1 MALHCE
7 IHTVFLFDRGGLRLL
22 GTLGKTSRVKWERIR
37 DDISQAE
44 VMVAARDV
52 ECDYTLGLASA
63 GRSEMVIF
71 RGDERVWEGPV
82 THIAYQGNGVTL
94 TARDV
99 GHYVYRTIMQSE
111 YDSSYPNI
119 ETCTARINRVLQTE
133 MARMEAQDPPVNL
146 MPYLV
151 VHENEGN
158 SGTSSHTLPWEM
170 TVYEHMDAL
179 AARGGLDYTVIGR
192 ALHLWDTHY
201 PIGQTA
207 TVTADDFIGEVVI
220 TEYGMELATVSA
232 ITDGKG
238 RAGVVGEADP
248 YYGLVEILDTA
259 YEESTGE
266 DWNEPGGGV
275 QEPPSI
281 ADMESQASRILAGR
295 NPTPVVV
302 RVPDNSTLNPQGV
315 LTMADLVPGTFVPL
329 QANLPGRAVSQMQ
342 KLDRVS
348 VEETP
353 EGETIQVVLSPAPI
367 PASNAPDE

>member
-1 MALHCE
+1 LALHCE

-22 GTLGKTSRVKWERIR
+22 GTLGKTSRVKWERLR

-44 VMVAARDV
+44 VKVAARDSD
-52 ECDYTLGLASA
+52 CDFTLGLASA
-63 GRSEMVIF
+63 GRSEMVIY

-82 THIAYQGNGVTL
+82 THIAYQGNGVTI

-99 GHYVYRTIMQSE
+99 GHYIYRTIMKSE

-119 ETCTARINRVLQTE
+119 ETCTNRARRILVAE
-133 MARMEAQDPPVNL
+133 MARMEAQDPPVNVL
-146 MPYLV
+146 PYLV
-151 VHENEGN
+151 VHENAEN
-158 SGTSSHTLPWEM
+158 SGTSAHTLKYEM
-170 TVYEHMDAL
+170 TVYEHIDAL

-192 ALHLWDTHY
+192 ALHLWDTHF

-238 RAGVVGEADP
+238 RAGEVGGADP

-259 YEESTGE
+259 YEESTGDNWDE
-266 DWNEPGGGV
+266 AGGV

-281 ADMESQASRILAGR
+281 ADMRSQAQRVLAGR

-302 RVPDNSTLNPQGV
+302 RVPDNSTLNPDGV
-315 LTMADLVPGTFVPL
+315 LTIADLVPGTFIPL

-342 KLDRVS
+342 KLDRVT

-353 EGETIQVVLSPAPI
+353 DGETIQVVLSPAPI
-367 PASNAPDE
+367 PESNAPDA